1 MARPRH
7 PMLWGPTTLFASFL
21 RVLLRPENLSHRE
34 DLTRVSRLCGAENTR
49 EKRALRRAGIRRG
62 NSLPEGEIDAI
73 AIVIER
79 DIISIIII
87 IISTIYT
94 AIITAAPRISMN
106 EVRKKLFTISLSGKA
121 AHWYKLL
128 KNGDSI
134 DWEDIVPLFYSKFY
148 PPNKTLL
155 DTSCSGSFTRKNEEF
170 KRDLLDRIQENTEGW
185 ENDKDRESGIIYDY
199 KCIEAFMDTNKFRNM
214 SATYG
219 LDSQVVANLYKA
231 FASHYELPK
240 KNFDKYHEPYKDKID
255 SSVNKCV
262 VVETVDNVIPE
273 AYIEKTPFPAK
284 MKEYSVISSAVNKS
298 EKKPKEPEEQIKIEP
313 AVAIVKDLVTEN
325 VEDGHIIFCEDASNI
340 VSHPNKSKQVSVPM
354 LSVRIGDHCYYGLC
368 DIGASVSAI
377 PYELYTEIMHEIGSC
392 ELEDIDVVIHLA
404 NRETISPIGI
414 VRDVEVLCGKIK
426 YPADFLVLGSAASDH
441 CPIIFG
447 RPFLNTCGAII
458 DCKKEKIL
466 TRFAGEPYEFNFS
479 KFTKTPYKADLPSND
494 FKMEHVHLLFL
505 FLIILCS
512 NIWRIVKVKLLGK
525 KEMSLRKFFVRQPI
539 LKHDLPVEDLGTTPP
554 PKEDPVFDLKP
565 LPDNLKY
572 AHIDDKKIYPVII
585 SSKLSEIE
593 EERLLEILKKHRGA
607 IGYTLDDLKGISPS
621 ICQHA
626 INMEEDAKPV
636 VEHQRRL
643 IPKMKE
649 VVRNEVLK
657 LLEAG
662 IIYPIADSR
671 WVSPVHCVPKKGGM
685 TVVPND
691 NDELIPQRIVVG
703 YRMCIDFRKVNKVTK
718 KDHYP
723 LPFIDQMLERCM
735 SAIFHGFCESIVEVF
750 MDDFSVYGNSF
761 DNCLRNLDKVLQ
773 RCEETNLVL
782 NWEKC
787 HFMVN
792 EGIVLGH
799 KISERGIE
807 VDRAKV
813 EAIEKMPYPR
823 DVKGIR
829 SVLGHAG
836 FYRRFIKDFSKISK
850 PLTNLLQKDVPFV
863 FDDDCKEAF
872 ETLKKALTTA
882 PVVEPP
888 DWNLPF
894 EIMCD
899 ASDFAVGAVLGQ
911 RVDKKLNVI
920 HYASKTLDAAQRNY
934 ATTEKELLAVVFA
947 CDKFRPYIVDSK
959 VTIHTDHAAIRYLM
973 TKKDAKPRL
982 IRWVLLLQEFD
993 LHIIDRKG
1001 ADNPVADNL
1010 SRLENIAYDPVPVND
1025 SFPNEQLA
1033 VIKVSSRESP
1043 CASNELWR
1051 IIQEGFKPYN
1061 PDKLTRREAVDSQL
1075 NNTALHMIQTSV
1087 GTKDLPRVRNYT
1099 TAKEAWDGLAASCI
1113 GSESTRRNKY
1123 NALKNKAE
1131 GFMRLPDEDH
1141 QDMYSRLLIVADDF
1155 RLIGATHINDSWIK
1169 EKYIECMMPYVPI
1182 DVKTLVGRE
1191 CYSSLSSQDA
1201 VHEMQ
1206 ALKVLEQN
1214 SHDSLNRAIVF
1225 WVDPS
1230 KAKEDNIKRNHK
1242 SGFTSFGPKTRSCYN
1257 CDDKRHFIAECP
1269 YENRELHNGRLIPK
1283 DKSKESK
1290 GKYSKAPNK
1299 KFYNNKTKKGKRH
1312 PKVMLVTREEYSSDE
1327 VGSSCSEE
1335 SEESSKELAAI
1346 VTTNI
1351 PSSSLFDSPNENPH
1365 NKNAHCFMARS
1376 SLDTS
1381 IVLSTQEEYT
1391 SGDDD
1396 VDDEEDATSN
1406 GLVAL
1411 ASLSTN
1417 SSSPSESPNEVI
1429 HVEEESCLMAKSSEV
1444 SSPSPSMPN
1453 ISSDLGVDDASLKVK
1468 QELLEFDEF
1477 LLNLQGINKKHV
1489 SNLMSRLAQQTD
1501 MLEKKGQIER
1511 EDSLEIHALKN
1522 ALEESQE
1529 TIASLEERLENLEEP
1544 QDEINKLTK
1553 ARDHARA
1560 KTKLLKK
1567 EKAQFGVDHEKLVK
1581 DLDELDKAH
1590 KALKSEYSLLSKSNE
1605 QLQIRLAS
1613 YDVPSSSTPSCDHAN
1628 IVEENARLKDE
1639 LAKASSPQSKL
1650 SLDDLLS
1657 KQRSNNGKEGLGYNA
1672 KAKKANKQKAKP
1684 AQEKKKDI
1692 TNGEA
1697 PKGNTTNDDNAGNA
1711 NPHYVLF
1718 KDYYG
1723 DVYAKYVGPY
1733 DGYVAWSIWDY
1744 AAGGSKWVLDSGC
1757 TSHMTGGKNLVKE
1770 LRPNINNIT
1779 VSFGDNS
1786 TSEVLGF
1793 GKVVVA
1799 HNITLVD
1806 VMLVKT
1812 LGYNLL
1818 SVSALGK
1825 MGFAVFIDNDIVVLL
1840 WSKTLKVAFVGY
1852 REHNLYV
1859 VDFSGTTT
1867 SSAMC
1872 LFGKADVGWLWHR
1885 RLAHVNMRTLQSLHK
1900 GNHIV
1905 GLMESVSFAKDRVCR
1920 ACVEG
1925 KMHDS
1930 PHPSKTIISSK
1941 RILELLH
1948 VDLFGPVTHAS
1959 LGAKKHCLVIV
1970 DDYSRYTWVYF
1981 LKTKDET
1988 QQIFID
1994 FATEVQRQHN
2004 LLIKAIRSDN
2014 GSEFKNYTL
2023 NDFLS
2028 DEGIRHQ
2035 YSAAYTPQ
2043 QNGVAE
2049 RKNRTLLDM
2058 ARSMMAEYKSRYNFW
2073 AEAIS
2078 TACHSSNRLYLRKG
2092 LNKTPYE
2099 ILTGNKPN
2107 ISYFKVFGCKCF
2119 YQIKGVRLSKFA
2131 PKALE
2136 GIFVGYGAESHT
2148 YRVFDVSSGIIIE
2161 SCSVK
2166 FEENDGS
2173 QVGQVD
2179 VCAGDEIP
2187 QDAIVRMG
2195 VGFFRPIE
2203 GHGVASREGL
2213 CSTTV
2218 EPSSSQH
2225 QQTPSSEANDA
2236 PTQEQEE
2243 NPPSH
2248 VQDQG
2253 QDQPNQAHEVEHSQE
2268 IEEAQIEGQ
2277 DGDPNDQVDQV
2288 TPPRPR
2294 KTKEEIEARR
2304 LARRDRI
2311 LEIRGH
2317 THDKVLGDVRAK
2329 VSTRRQL
2336 ANFSNHH
2343 AYISVVEPK
2352 KVFEALEDSDWVDA
2366 MHEELNNFK
2375 RNKVWTLVE
2384 KPKECRNVIGTKW
2397 IFKNKQ
2403 DEFGNIVRNKAR
2415 LVAQGFS
2422 QVEGIDFGE
2431 TYAPVAP

>member
-1 MARPRH
+1 
-7 PMLWGPTTLFASFL
+7 
-21 RVLLRPENLSHRE
+21 
-34 DLTRVSRLCGAENTR
+34 
-49 EKRALRRAGIRRG
+49 
-62 NSLPEGEIDAI
+62 
-73 AIVIER
+73 
-79 DIISIIII
+79 
-87 IISTIYT
+87 
-94 AIITAAPRISMN
+94 
-106 EVRKKLFTISLSGKA
+106 
-121 AHWYKLL
+121 
-128 KNGDSI
+128 
-134 DWEDIVPLFYSKFY
+134 
-148 PPNKTLL
+148 
-155 DTSCSGSFTRKNEEF
+155 
-170 KRDLLDRIQENTEGW
+170 
-185 ENDKDRESGIIYDY
+185 
-199 KCIEAFMDTNKFRNM
+199 
-214 SATYG
+214 
-219 LDSQVVANLYKA
+219 
-231 FASHYELPK
+231 
-240 KNFDKYHEPYKDKID
+240 
-255 SSVNKCV
+255 
-262 VVETVDNVIPE
+262 
-273 AYIEKTPFPAK
+273 
-284 MKEYSVISSAVNKS
+284 
-298 EKKPKEPEEQIKIEP
+298 
-313 AVAIVKDLVTEN
+313 
-325 VEDGHIIFCEDASNI
+325 
-340 VSHPNKSKQVSVPM
+340 
-354 LSVRIGDHCYYGLC
+354 
-368 DIGASVSAI
+368 
-377 PYELYTEIMHEIGSC
+377 
-392 ELEDIDVVIHLA
+392 
-404 NRETISPIGI
+404 
-414 VRDVEVLCGKIK
+414 
-426 YPADFLVLGSAASDH
+426 
-441 CPIIFG
+441 
-447 RPFLNTCGAII
+447 
-458 DCKKEKIL
+458 
-466 TRFAGEPYEFNFS
+466 
-479 KFTKTPYKADLPSND
+479 
-494 FKMEHVHLLFL
+494 
-505 FLIILCS
+505 
-512 NIWRIVKVKLLGK
+512 
-525 KEMSLRKFFVRQPI
+525 
-539 LKHDLPVEDLGTTPP
+539 
-554 PKEDPVFDLKP
+554 
-565 LPDNLKY
+565 
-572 AHIDDKKIYPVII
+572 
-585 SSKLSEIE
+585 
-593 EERLLEILKKHRGA
+593 
-607 IGYTLDDLKGISPS
+607 
-621 ICQHA
+621 
-626 INMEEDAKPV
+626 
-636 VEHQRRL
+636 
-643 IPKMKE
+643 
-649 VVRNEVLK
+649 
-657 LLEAG
+657 
-662 IIYPIADSR
+662 
-671 WVSPVHCVPKKGGM
+671 
-685 TVVPND
+685 
-691 NDELIPQRIVVG
+691 
-703 YRMCIDFRKVNKVTK
+703 
-718 KDHYP
+718 
-723 LPFIDQMLERCM
+723 
-735 SAIFHGFCESIVEVF
+735 
-750 MDDFSVYGNSF
+750 
-761 DNCLRNLDKVLQ
+761 
-773 RCEETNLVL
+773 
-782 NWEKC
+782 
-787 HFMVN
+787 
-792 EGIVLGH
+792 
-799 KISERGIE
+799 
-807 VDRAKV
+807 
-813 EAIEKMPYPR
+813 
-823 DVKGIR
+823 
-829 SVLGHAG
+829 
-836 FYRRFIKDFSKISK
+836 
-850 PLTNLLQKDVPFV
+850 
-863 FDDDCKEAF
+863 
-872 ETLKKALTTA
+872 
-882 PVVEPP
+882 
-888 DWNLPF
+888 
-894 EIMCD
+894 
-899 ASDFAVGAVLGQ
+899 
-911 RVDKKLNVI
+911 
-920 HYASKTLDAAQRNY
+920 
-934 ATTEKELLAVVFA
+934 
-947 CDKFRPYIVDSK
+947 
-959 VTIHTDHAAIRYLM
+959 
-973 TKKDAKPRL
+973 
-982 IRWVLLLQEFD
+982 
-993 LHIIDRKG
+993 
-1001 ADNPVADNL
+1001 
-1010 SRLENIAYDPVPVND
+1010 
-1025 SFPNEQLA
+1025 
-1033 VIKVSSRESP
+1033 
-1043 CASNELWR
+1043 
-1051 IIQEGFKPYN
+1051 
-1061 PDKLTRREAVDSQL
+1061 
-1075 NNTALHMIQTSV
+1075 
-1087 GTKDLPRVRNYT
+1087 
-1099 TAKEAWDGLAASCI
+1099 
-1113 GSESTRRNKY
+1113 
-1123 NALKNKAE
+1123 
-1131 GFMRLPDEDH
+1131 MRLPDEDH
-1141 QDMYSRLLIVADDF
+1141 QVMYSRLLIVADSF

-1182 DVKTLVGRE
+1182 DVKTLVRRE
-1191 CYSSLSSQDA
+1191 CYSSLSSQDV

-1214 SHDSLNRAIVF
+1214 SHDSLNRAIGM
-1225 WVDPS
+1225 S
-1230 KAKEDNIKRNHK
+1230 KGNNLALTVNSVEE
-1242 SGFTSFGPKTRSCYN
+1242 
-1257 CDDKRHFIAECP
+1257 RHFIAECP
-1269 YENRELHNGRLIPK
+1269 YENRELHNGRLISK
-1283 DKSKESK
+1283 DKSKDTK

-1299 KFYNNKTKKGKRH
+1299 KFYNNKTKKGKR
-1312 PKVMLVTREEYSSDE
+1312 PSRVVLVTKEEYSSDE
-1327 VGSSCSEE
+1327 VGSSSSEE
-1335 SEESSKELAAI
+1335 DEESSKKLAAI

-1351 PSSSLFDSPNENPH
+1351 PSSSLFDSPNENLH
-1365 NKNAHCFMARS
+1365 IKNAHCFMARS

-1391 SGDDD
+1391 FGDDD

-1444 SSPSPSMPN
+1444 SSPNPSMPN
-1453 ISSDLGVDDASLKVK
+1453 LSSDLGVDDASLKVK
-1468 QELLEFDEF
+1468 QEMLEFDDF
-1477 LLNLQGINKKHV
+1477 ILNLQGNTKKHV
-1489 SNLMSRLAQQTD
+1489 SNLMVRIAQQSD
-1501 MLEKKGQIER
+1501 ILEKKGQIER

-1529 TIASLEERLENLEEP
+1529 TIASLEERLETLEEP
-1544 QDEINKLTK
+1544 QDKINKLTK
-1553 ARDHARA
+1553 ARDLARA
-1560 KTKLLKK
+1560 KSKVLKK
-1567 EKAQFGVDHEKLVK
+1567 EKAQFEVDHEKLVK

-1590 KALKSEYSLLSKSNE
+1590 KALKSEYTLLSKSYE

-1613 YDVPSSSTPSCDHAN
+1613 YDVPSFSTPSCDHAN
-1628 IVEENARLKDE
+1628 VIEENARLKDE

-1650 SLDDLLS
+1650 LLDDLLS
-1657 KQRSNNGKEGLGYNA
+1657 KQRSNNGKEGLGYGA
-1672 KAKKANKQKAKP
+1672 KAKKANKQK
-1684 AQEKKKDI
+1684 
-1692 TNGEA
+1692 
-1697 PKGNTTNDDNAGNA
+1697 
-1711 NPHYVLF
+1711 
-1718 KDYYG
+1718 
-1723 DVYAKYVGPY
+1723 
-1733 DGYVAWSIWDY
+1733 DY

-1770 LRPNINNIT
+1770 LRPNTNNIP

-1786 TSEVLGF
+1786 TSEVIGF

-1905 GLMESVSFAKDRVCR
+1905 GLMENVSFAKDRVCR

-1981 LKTKDET
+1981 LKMKDET

-2004 LLIKAIRSDN
+2004 LLIMAIRSDN

-2049 RKNRTLLDM
+2049 RKNRTLMDM

-2119 YQIKGVRLSKFA
+2119 YKIKGVRLSKFS

-2203 GHGVASREGL
+2203 GHGVASREEL

-2225 QQTPSSEANDA
+2225 QQTPSLEANNA
-2236 PTQEQEE
+2236 PTQEQEQ
-2243 NPPSH
+2243 NPPSC

-2253 QDQPNQAHEVEHSQE
+2253 QDQPRIHDGSDEYPFNILLSPDNVQDQAHEDEQPQV
-2268 IEEAQIEGQ
+2268 IEEAQVEGQ

-2294 KTKEEIEARR
+2294 RTKEEIETRR
-2304 LARRDRI
+2304 LARRERQ
-2311 LEIRGH
+2311 LERLGH

-2329 VSTRRQL
+2329 VSTRRKL

-2343 AYISVVEPK
+2343 AYISLVEPK
-2352 KVFEALEDSDWVDA
+2352 KVFEALEDSDWLEA

-2375 RNKVWTLVE
+2375 RNKVWTLVK

-2403 DEFGNIVRNKAR
+2403 DEFGNVVRNKAR

-2422 QVEGIDFGE
+2422 QFEGIDFGE
-2431 TYAPVAP
+2431 TYAPVARLESIRILLAYASHHNFKLQQMDVKSAFLNGPLHEEVYVKQPPGFEDLNFPNHVYKLDKALYGLKQAPRAWYEHLKELLVDRGFDVGLIDPTLFTKRVNGELFVCQLYVDDIIFGSTNKAFNDEFSKLMTDRFEMSMMGEMKFFLGFEIKQLREGTFINQAKYLQDMLKRFKMTELKGVATPMVTKCHLALDPNGKEVDQKIYLVVLLPCDGCCSSGRISLLRRPAGSSPWIGILSLFSSMAPPGGSKKRGKDHVDEVEEELEQTRPSKLTARQQAAAAQRFKSPAVRGKNIHISVKGMQYNEYKELRDMNPYLTPRSNRVGDKRFHNKTQEEIFYEIYIPFKKGVAPQHAIDTGKMAANKYFEEAYAMCGEFGLYPIMELNKDYDVGLIQQFYATVHFEQDEARTFRWMTHERLLESNLAKFGAALGYPRYPGVDANGWRCHDSSWAQTREVLEHLYIPGWGVPGKSADLLPTWDIMLRVYRETIGPKGGNLDELHLYEVDLMANSFAKKGTGEKLDVMDYIYHEMWSCVMEKKLPAYAPYIMKLIEDTWMETCQARLVQSIPLTLTSHEVKSLRAKRHNSPLEDVNPMNEKPPSWASKLARRMRQIFCLTSAVNHRQYQQHAEAKKSRVRQKSIMRALAVDVSPPGSEENITPEAEWVSQHGMPLPPDGLEIESPPHTPPYPGATSNLPPGWANADPWDV